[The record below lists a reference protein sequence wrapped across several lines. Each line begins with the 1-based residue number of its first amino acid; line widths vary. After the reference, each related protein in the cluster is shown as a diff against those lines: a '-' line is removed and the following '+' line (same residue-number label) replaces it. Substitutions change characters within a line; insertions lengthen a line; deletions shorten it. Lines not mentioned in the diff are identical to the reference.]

1 VKIGALYHDVTRVEA
16 DLLVAPLW
24 SGDRPPQGVAGYA
37 DWHLCG
43 FLSRLILAGRLAG
56 APGETTLIA
65 VQGRLLAPRLL
76 LLGCGGRGS
85 TFDADAGVAHARRAA
100 AVAGD
105 LKVSSVAIEVPVHES
120 REGLRALVTRIG
132 DAFAGVLPPNEG
144 EVQILAGSE
153 EECER
158 WRAAIRDAFP
168 RGTARGRAPA
178 LPRR

>member
-1 VKIGALYHDVTRVEA
+1 MKIGALHHDLTRIEA

-24 SGDRPPQGVAGYA
+24 SGDRPPRGIAGFA

-43 FLSRLILAGRLAG
+43 FLSRLILGGRLNG
-56 APGETTLIA
+56 AAGETTLIA

-76 LLGCGGRGS
+76 LLGCGPQGS
-85 TFDADAGVAHARRAA
+85 VFDTAAGTAHVQRAA
-100 AVAGD
+100 EIAGD
-105 LKVSSVAIEVPVHES
+105 LKVSTVAIEVPVVDS
-120 REGLRALVTRIG
+120 RAGLRELVTRIG
-132 DAFAGVLPPNEG
+132 DLFAAVLPPNEG
-144 EVQILAGSE
+144 EVQVLAGGE

-168 RGTARGRAPA
+168 RGTARGRVPA

>member
-1 VKIGALYHDVTRVEA
+1 MKIGALYHDVTRVEA
-16 DLLVAPLW
+16 DLLVAPVW
-24 SGDRPPQGVAGYA
+24 SGDRPPGGIAGLA

-43 FLSRLILAGRLAG
+43 FLSRLILAGRLHG
-56 APGETTLIA
+56 QLGETTLIA

-76 LLGCGGRGS
+76 LLGCGRRDGP
-85 TFDADAGVAHARRAA
+85 FDAESGVAHAARAA

-105 LKVSSVAIEVPVHES
+105 LKVTSVAIEVPVSET
-120 REGLRALVTRIG
+120 RAGLRSLVTRIG

-144 EVQILAGSE
+144 EVQVLAAGE

-168 RGTARGRAPA
+168 RGTARGRGPS